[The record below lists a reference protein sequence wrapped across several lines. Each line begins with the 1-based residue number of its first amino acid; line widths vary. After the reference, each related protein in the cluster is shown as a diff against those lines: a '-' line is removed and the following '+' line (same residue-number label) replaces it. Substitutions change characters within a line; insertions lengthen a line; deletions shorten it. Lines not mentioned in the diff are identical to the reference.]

1 VNVVMGLR
9 GIVLSVA
16 ELAELGV
23 RRISVGSAL
32 SRAAL
37 GAFFRAAREI
47 REFGTFRFAEE
58 ALAYAEA
65 NAKVSEARRQVRRAD
80 G

>member
-1 VNVVMGLR
+1 VTKPVNVVMGLKS
-9 GIVLSVA
+9 GSFSVA
-16 ELAELGV
+16 ELAALGV

-37 GAFFRAAREI
+37 GGFVRAAREI
-47 REFGTFRFAEE
+47 REHGTFRFAMD
-58 ALAYAEA
+58 ALPYADV
-65 NAKVSEARRQVRRAD
+65 NDLMVN